1 MLELRRVVFFVDIG
15 DNLLEKAKASQECR
29 EECKNLFISLGFQV
43 DTDYREKNP
52 NFYTQLGYHANEF
65 YVAKGEEHLRIRDLE
80 ISGNIYPDSLADIAK
95 KLRNGKTFHYK
106 GALICKQPIFLLNLK
121 RKIIMRKTWKHTRKR

>member
-43 DTDYREKNP
+43 GYRLQRKKP
-52 NFYTQLGYHANEF
+52 KFLYSIRISCKRVLCC
-65 YVAKGEEHLRIRDLE
+65 KGR
-80 ISGNIYPDSLADIAK
+80 GTFAD
-95 KLRNGKTFHYK
+95 K
-106 GALICKQPIFLLNLK
+106 GFGDIG
-121 RKIIMRKTWKHTRKR
+121 

>member
-43 DTDYREKNP
+43 DTFRQTPEGRP
-52 NFYTQLGYHANEF
+52 GTQ
-65 YVAKGEEHLRIRDLE
+65 
-80 ISGNIYPDSLADIAK
+80 
-95 KLRNGKTFHYK
+95 
-106 GALICKQPIFLLNLK
+106 
-121 RKIIMRKTWKHTRKR
+121 

>member
-43 DTDYREKNP
+43 DTDYREK
-52 NFYTQLGYHANEF
+52 TQ
-65 YVAKGEEHLRIRDLE
+65 
-80 ISGNIYPDSLADIAK
+80 ISI
-95 KLRNGKTFHYK
+95 
-106 GALICKQPIFLLNLK
+106 LN
-121 RKIIMRKTWKHTRKR
+121 